1 MEMTNM
7 FFGPPTLPLDLAD
20 KNTRIHI
27 ELMHYEI
34 KAIDD
39 FDKDIQFQYRKNIV
53 LTYYNYNDAEGNWG
67 TVDEHY
73 VATTDLENIATGF
86 QDLLLQKT
94 DLFEYETVIDDMGNP
109 FMVLCCQRNGNMFSL
124 KVQIAEGHFEEWLT
138 VELPKL
144 SFEQLNEY
152 AQIFI
157 RWVKDYPVLSEEEL
171 AIAKEVPW

>member
-1 MEMTNM
+1 M
-7 FFGPPTLPLDLAD
+7 FFGPQTLPLDLAD

-27 ELMHYEI
+27 ELMRYEI
-34 KAIDD
+34 KAIDN

-109 FMVLCCQRNGNMFSL
+109 FMIHFSRKKYSTGKIHRKCQRRIPFLESSVFRRVFLYSPIN
-124 KVQIAEGHFEEWLT
+124 V
-138 VELPKL
+138 
-144 SFEQLNEY
+144 
-152 AQIFI
+152 
-157 RWVKDYPVLSEEEL
+157 
-171 AIAKEVPW
+171 

>member
-1 MEMTNM
+1 M
-7 FFGPPTLPLDLAD
+7 FLGPETLPLDIRDDNIRL
-20 KNTRIHI
+20 HI
-27 ELMHYEI
+27 ELDRYGI

-39 FDKDIQFQYRKNIV
+39 FDKHIQFQYRKNIV
-53 LTYYNYNDAEGNWG
+53 LAYYNYDDAEGNWG
-67 TVDEHY
+67 TVYEHY
-73 VATTDLENIATGF
+73 VATADLENIATGF

-94 DLFEYETVIDDMGNP
+94 DLFEYETVIDDMGKP
-109 FMVLCCQRNGNMFSL
+109 FMILCCQRNGNVFSL
-124 KVQIAEGHFEEWLT
+124 KVQIAEGLFEEWLT

-157 RWVKDYPVLSEEEL
+157 RWAKDYPVLSEEEL

>member
-1 MEMTNM
+1 M
-7 FFGPPTLPLDLAD
+7 
-20 KNTRIHI
+20 I
-27 ELMHYEI
+27 
-34 KAIDD
+34 
-39 FDKDIQFQYRKNIV
+39 
-53 LTYYNYNDAEGNWG
+53 
-67 TVDEHY
+67 
-73 VATTDLENIATGF
+73 
-86 QDLLLQKT
+86 
-94 DLFEYETVIDDMGNP
+94 
-109 FMVLCCQRNGNMFSL
+109 LCCQRNGNMFSL